1 VTTNVLHDRMMRA
14 VYLLLLAAI
23 AVFAGML
30 LLTTFH
36 P

>member
-1 VTTNVLHDRMMRA
+1 MMRA